1 MTVAAQDDQGRE
13 RLCRYGARLPFSLA
27 RLRVLKNANVSYLVK
42 KVGRGRAKHR
52 VMEPVELLARIAALV
67 SPPRFPLVC
76 FSGRSCVALQVAPP
90 RGAASTQGHDRQCPC
105 EFLSPER
112 ADGGSMKGRSSAR
125 VRAMLAPSAAAIP
138 RQNSSPREVSAER
151 AGKRR
156 GPGGA
161 PRRCARRRTGGRG
174 LLRQRALRTN
184 VSAGAPLRHERRR
197 KLFEL
202 FQVFEMRDY
211 VTHRLGQWCRSLGSA

>member
-105 EFLSPER
+105 EFLPRARGRRQHEGAELGACPRDASPIGSRDPSPE
-112 ADGGSMKGRSSAR
+112 
-125 VRAMLAPSAAAIP
+125 
-138 RQNSSPREVSAER
+138 Q
-151 AGKRR
+151 
-156 GPGGA
+156 
-161 PRRCARRRTGGRG
+161 
-174 LLRQRALRTN
+174 
-184 VSAGAPLRHERRR
+184 
-197 KLFEL
+197 
-202 FQVFEMRDY
+202 
-211 VTHRLGQWCRSLGSA
+211 